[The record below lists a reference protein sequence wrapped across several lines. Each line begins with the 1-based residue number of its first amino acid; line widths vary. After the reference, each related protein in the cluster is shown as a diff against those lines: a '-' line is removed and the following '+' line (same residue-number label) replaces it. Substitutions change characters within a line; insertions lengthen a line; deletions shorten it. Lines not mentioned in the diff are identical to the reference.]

1 MTVDALDTPAAAP
14 PVRKPIGAKG
24 WIIIGICLFGISTGP
39 AAFGLASL
47 GLVINAF
54 QEQFGWSRSE
64 VSGAASL
71 MMLCTALSLPLVG
84 GLVDKFGAR
93 RVLIP
98 SVIALGLCLL
108 AIPLVVSKV
117 WQFMAA
123 YILMGTLAAGAN
135 SVPYMRILASWFD
148 RSRGLAIGI
157 AGSGTGLGFAYVP
170 LVGQAAISHFGW
182 KGCYVALALIMLC
195 VTLPM
200 VLFLL
205 KEKAE
210 GEPSIDSDSATA
222 QANPAESQGD
232 TLKGAMAKRDFW
244 VLASIFVSL
253 AFVLYG
259 LIPHMT
265 PLLTDRGLTPEAAA
279 GMASLFGF
287 ATFGGRV
294 LIGFLIDR
302 FDARKI
308 AVIFF
313 GLSALGM
320 ALLAVPLPTWAL
332 IFPALLLGGSLGAEV
347 DMLAYLTSRYFGLKA
362 FARIFGVLFSA
373 VMVAMG
379 LGPVA
384 FGAVYDTTGSYQ
396 VMLAIGAP
404 VCIVAALLMLV
415 LRPYAERKRGAA
427 ISVT

>member
-1 MTVDALDTPAAAP
+1 MSVDALPASAERPA
-14 PVRKPIGAKG
+14 RKPIPPRG
-24 WIIIGICLFGISTGP
+24 WLIIGICLIGISTGP

-54 QEQFGWSRSE
+54 QHDFGWTRGE

-84 GLVDKFGAR
+84 KLVDKFGAR

-108 AIPLVVSKV
+108 AIPFVVTKV

-123 YILMGTLAAGAN
+123 YILIGTVAAGAN

-170 LVGQAAISHFGW
+170 LVGQAASNHFGW
-182 KGCYVALALIMLC
+182 HGVYVALALIMLC

-205 KEKAE
+205 KEKTADQ
-210 GEPSIDSDSATA
+210 PNADSDSLVPEV
-222 QANPAESQGD
+222 NPADALGD
-232 TLKGAMAKRDFW
+232 TLKQAMGKRDFW
-244 VLASIFVSL
+244 VLVSVFVSL

-259 LIPHMT
+259 LIPHMV
-265 PLLTDRGLTPEAAA
+265 PLLTDRGMTPEAAA
-279 GMASLFGF
+279 TMASIFGF
-287 ATFGGRV
+287 ATFGGRI
-294 LIGFLIDR
+294 LIGFLVDR
-302 FDARKI
+302 FDARRI

-320 ALLAVPLPTWAL
+320 ALLATPLPTWAL

-347 DMLAYLTSRYFGLKA
+347 DMLAYLTSRYFGLKS
-362 FARIFGVLFSA
+362 FAQIFGVLFSA

-384 FGAVYDTTGSYQ
+384 FGAVYDLTGSYQ
-396 VMLAIGAP
+396 IMLAIGAP
-404 VCIVAALLMLV
+404 VCILAAGLMLI
-415 LRPYAERKRGAA
+415 LRPFGERRRGAA
-427 ISVT
+427 VSVT

>member
-1 MTVDALDTPAAAP
+1 MSVEALPAAESR
-14 PVRKPIGAKG
+14 PVRKPIPARG
-24 WIIIGICLFGISTGP
+24 WLIIGICLIGISTGP

-54 QEQFGWSRSE
+54 EQDFGWTRSQ
-64 VSGAASL
+64 VSGAASM

-84 GLVDKFGAR
+84 KLVDKFGAR

-108 AIPLVVSKV
+108 AIPLAVSKV

-123 YILMGTLAAGAN
+123 YILIGTVAAGAN

-170 LVGQAAISHFGW
+170 LVGQAASHQFGW
-182 KGCYVALALIMLC
+182 HGVYYALGLIMLC

-205 KEKAE
+205 KEKAADQ
-210 GEPSIDSDSATA
+210 PNADSDSDVVEV
-222 QANPAESQGD
+222 NPADALGD
-232 TLKGAMAKRDFW
+232 TLKQAMAKRDFW
-244 VLASIFVSL
+244 VLASVFVSL

-259 LIPHMT
+259 LIPHMV
-265 PLLTDRGLTPEAAA
+265 PLLTDRGMTAEAAA
-279 GMASLFGF
+279 SMASIFGF
-287 ATFGGRV
+287 ATFGGRI
-294 LIGFLIDR
+294 LIGFLVDR
-302 FDARKI
+302 FDARRI

-320 ALLAVPLPTWAL
+320 ALLATPLPTWAL

-347 DMLAYLTSRYFGLKA
+347 DMLAYLASRYFGLKS
-362 FARIFGVLFSA
+362 FAQIFGVLFSA

-384 FGAVYDTTGSYQ
+384 FGAVYDLTGSYQ
-396 VMLAIGAP
+396 IMLAIGAP
-404 VCIVAALLMLV
+404 VCILAAGLMLI
-415 LRPYAERKRGAA
+415 LRPFGERRRGAA
-427 ISVT
+427 VSVT

>member
-1 MTVDALDTPAAAP
+1 MSADVLPSSAER
-14 PVRKPIGAKG
+14 PVRKPIPARG
-24 WIIIGICLFGISTGP
+24 WLIIGICLIGISTGP

-54 QEQFGWSRSE
+54 EQDFGWTRSQ
-64 VSGAASL
+64 VSGAASM
-71 MMLCTALSLPLVG
+71 MMLCTAMSLPLVG
-84 GLVDKFGAR
+84 KLVDKFGAR

-108 AIPLVVSKV
+108 AIPFAVSKV

-123 YILMGTLAAGAN
+123 YILIGTVAAGAN

-170 LVGQAAISHFGW
+170 LVGQAASQHFGW
-182 KGCYVALALIMLC
+182 QGVYVALALIMLC

-205 KEKAE
+205 KEKTADQ
-210 GEPSIDSDSATA
+210 PNADSDSLVPEV
-222 QANPAESQGD
+222 NPADAMGD
-232 TLKGAMAKRDFW
+232 TLKQAMGKRDFW
-244 VLASIFVSL
+244 VLVSVFVSL

-259 LIPHMT
+259 LIPHMV
-265 PLLTDRGLTPEAAA
+265 PLLTDRGMTPEAAA
-279 GMASLFGF
+279 TMASIFGF
-287 ATFGGRV
+287 ATFGGRI
-294 LIGFLIDR
+294 LIGFLVDR
-302 FDARKI
+302 FDARRI

-320 ALLAVPLPTWAL
+320 ALLATPLPTWAL

-347 DMLAYLTSRYFGLKA
+347 DMLAYLTSRYFGLKS
-362 FARIFGVLFSA
+362 FAQIFGVLFSA

-384 FGAVYDTTGSYQ
+384 FGAVYDLTGSYQ
-396 VMLAIGAP
+396 IMLAIGAP
-404 VCIVAALLMLV
+404 VCILAAGLMLI
-415 LRPYAERKRGAA
+415 LRPFGDRRRGAA
-427 ISVT
+427 VSVT